1 MPKRTDLHKILVIG
15 SGPIVIGQAAEFDYA
30 GSQACIS
37 LKEEGYQV
45 VLVNS
50 NPATIMTDDQ
60 IADQVYLEPLTVP
73 SLTEI
78 IELEHPDALL
88 PTLGG
93 QTGLNLAIELD
104 QAGVLNK
111 FGVTILGTD
120 LQTIQEAEDREQFK
134 QLMEEI
140 GQPVPAS
147 LTVHTVE
154 AACQFA
160 EEAGYPV
167 IVRPAFTL
175 GGTGGG
181 IANDQEELELIA
193 KRGLAQSPVTECLI
207 EQSIAGLKEIEF
219 EVMRDANGDE
229 ISVCC
234 MENFD
239 PVGIHTGDS
248 IVVAPNQTLP
258 DVQYQRLRSAA
269 LAIVAALKIEGGC
282 NVQLAQSPISD
293 DYYVIEVNPRVSRS
307 SALASKATGYPIA
320 KIAAKIAVGL
330 NLSEI
335 TNPVTQTTIAAF
347 EPALDYVVVKLPR
360 FPFDKFGGADRHL
373 GTQMKAAGEVM
384 GIGLTFEEALLKAID
399 SLEID
404 PGVQAS
410 LLPANDDQLS
420 DQELVA
426 ALKSPTDLRLFEL
439 FVALKRGYSTADL
452 AEWTKISPFFLHKL
466 AHIWQLKREL
476 VSQGGEVV
484 VSAKRFGFTN
494 AMLASALRCSLSTV
508 EQLVKSAG
516 LAPVYKT
523 VDTCAG
529 EFASATPYYYSSYFP
544 GNNESQPLGNS
555 VLVLGS
561 GPIRIGQGVEFDYT
575 TVHCVQ
581 AIQEA
586 GYRAIIINNNP
597 ETVSTD
603 FSISDKLYFEPLTIE
618 HVMNVVNLEQPRG
631 VIVQFGGQT
640 AINLT
645 KELVKRGV
653 KILGTS
659 LQGIEQT
666 EDRHQFEELL
676 KDAGIA
682 QPKGATALNLAEAK
696 VIAPVVGYP
705 VMVRPSFV
713 LGGRA
718 MAVVENETELV
729 TYVNKALKAAP
740 NQPVLIDH
748 YVAGLECEVDILSD
762 GHDVLIPGIMEH
774 LEGSGIHSGDSMAL
788 YPPVRL
794 TSAQQKE
801 IVRTAIAIG
810 QRVHC
815 LGMMNIQFI
824 VADRVYVIEVNP
836 RASRTVPFMSKVTGY
851 HLAKLATRLILGET
865 LVDLGL
871 PSGLA
876 TPSNHF
882 AVKAPVFS
890 FAKLAGL
897 TCRLAPEMKSTGE
910 TIGIDES
917 PAVALAKALANSY
930 GLVTP
935 VKGQIVLLNPVA
947 ATDSKLRAQLEQAGL
962 RVEVWASQQLPTLE
976 HQRVWA
982 VVNDDKAQTTIAPL
996 NYYALINGVP
1006 LFTAATSLSE
1016 IMSLSRVG
1024 APLVNL

>member
-1 MPKRTDLHKILVIG
+1 M
-15 SGPIVIGQAAEFDYA
+15 
-30 GSQACIS
+30 
-37 LKEEGYQV
+37 
-45 VLVNS
+45 
-50 NPATIMTDDQ
+50 
-60 IADQVYLEPLTVP
+60 
-73 SLTEI
+73 
-78 IELEHPDALL
+78 
-88 PTLGG
+88 
-93 QTGLNLAIELD
+93 
-104 QAGVLNK
+104 
-111 FGVTILGTD
+111 
-120 LQTIQEAEDREQFK
+120 
-134 QLMEEI
+134 
-140 GQPVPAS
+140 
-147 LTVHTVE
+147 
-154 AACQFA
+154 
-160 EEAGYPV
+160 
-167 IVRPAFTL
+167 
-175 GGTGGG
+175 
-181 IANDQEELELIA
+181 
-193 KRGLAQSPVTECLI
+193 
-207 EQSIAGLKEIEF
+207 
-219 EVMRDANGDE
+219 
-229 ISVCC
+229 
-234 MENFD
+234 
-239 PVGIHTGDS
+239 
-248 IVVAPNQTLP
+248 
-258 DVQYQRLRSAA
+258 
-269 LAIVAALKIEGGC
+269 
-282 NVQLAQSPISD
+282 
-293 DYYVIEVNPRVSRS
+293 IEVNPRVSRS

-373 GTQMKAAGEVM
+373 GTQMKATGEVM

-508 EQLVKSAG
+508 EQLAKSAG

-631 VIVQFGGQT
+631 VIAQFGGQT

-801 IVRTAIAIG
+801 IVQTTIAIG

-910 TIGIDES
+910 TIGIGES

-935 VKGQIVLLNPVA
+935 VKGQIVLLDPVA

-982 VVNDDKAQTTIAPL
+982 VVNDDEAQTTIAPL
-996 NYYALINGVP
+996 NYYALSNGVP

>member
-104 QAGVLNK
+104 QAGVLKK
-111 FGVTILGTD
+111 FGVTLLGTD

-181 IANDQEELELIA
+181 IANNQEELELIA

-373 GTQMKAAGEVM
+373 GTQMKATGEVM

-426 ALKSPTDLRLFEL
+426 ALK
-439 FVALKRGYSTADL
+439 
-452 AEWTKISPFFLHKL
+452 
-466 AHIWQLKREL
+466 WQLL
-476 VSQGGEVV
+476 NHQL
-484 VSAKRFGFTN
+484 T
-494 AMLASALRCSLSTV
+494 CDCLS
-508 EQLVKSAG
+508 
-516 LAPVYKT
+516 
-523 VDTCAG
+523 
-529 EFASATPYYYSSYFP
+529 FSSP
-544 GNNESQPLGNS
+544 LNGAIQPL
-555 VLVLGS
+555 
-561 GPIRIGQGVEFDYT
+561 T
-575 TVHCVQ
+575 
-581 AIQEA
+581 
-586 GYRAIIINNNP
+586 
-597 ETVSTD
+597 
-603 FSISDKLYFEPLTIE
+603 
-618 HVMNVVNLEQPRG
+618 
-631 VIVQFGGQT
+631 
-640 AINLT
+640 
-645 KELVKRGV
+645 
-653 KILGTS
+653 
-659 LQGIEQT
+659 
-666 EDRHQFEELL
+666 
-676 KDAGIA
+676 
-682 QPKGATALNLAEAK
+682 
-696 VIAPVVGYP
+696 
-705 VMVRPSFV
+705 
-713 LGGRA
+713 
-718 MAVVENETELV
+718 
-729 TYVNKALKAAP
+729 
-740 NQPVLIDH
+740 
-748 YVAGLECEVDILSD
+748 
-762 GHDVLIPGIMEH
+762 
-774 LEGSGIHSGDSMAL
+774 
-788 YPPVRL
+788 
-794 TSAQQKE
+794 
-801 IVRTAIAIG
+801 
-810 QRVHC
+810 
-815 LGMMNIQFI
+815 
-824 VADRVYVIEVNP
+824 
-836 RASRTVPFMSKVTGY
+836 
-851 HLAKLATRLILGET
+851 
-865 LVDLGL
+865 
-871 PSGLA
+871 
-876 TPSNHF
+876 
-882 AVKAPVFS
+882 
-890 FAKLAGL
+890 
-897 TCRLAPEMKSTGE
+897 
-910 TIGIDES
+910 
-917 PAVALAKALANSY
+917 
-930 GLVTP
+930 
-935 VKGQIVLLNPVA
+935 
-947 ATDSKLRAQLEQAGL
+947 
-962 RVEVWASQQLPTLE
+962 
-976 HQRVWA
+976 
-982 VVNDDKAQTTIAPL
+982 
-996 NYYALINGVP
+996 
-1006 LFTAATSLSE
+1006 
-1016 IMSLSRVG
+1016 
-1024 APLVNL
+1024 

>member
-111 FGVTILGTD
+111 FGVTLLGTD

-373 GTQMKAAGEVM
+373 GTQMKATGEVM

-439 FVALKRGYSTADL
+439 FAALKM
-452 AEWTKISPFFLHKL
+452 IS
-466 AHIWQLKREL
+466 
-476 VSQGGEVV
+476 
-484 VSAKRFGFTN
+484 
-494 AMLASALRCSLSTV
+494 
-508 EQLVKSAG
+508 
-516 LAPVYKT
+516 
-523 VDTCAG
+523 
-529 EFASATPYYYSSYFP
+529 
-544 GNNESQPLGNS
+544 
-555 VLVLGS
+555 
-561 GPIRIGQGVEFDYT
+561 
-575 TVHCVQ
+575 
-581 AIQEA
+581 
-586 GYRAIIINNNP
+586 
-597 ETVSTD
+597 
-603 FSISDKLYFEPLTIE
+603 
-618 HVMNVVNLEQPRG
+618 
-631 VIVQFGGQT
+631 
-640 AINLT
+640 
-645 KELVKRGV
+645 
-653 KILGTS
+653 
-659 LQGIEQT
+659 
-666 EDRHQFEELL
+666 
-676 KDAGIA
+676 
-682 QPKGATALNLAEAK
+682 
-696 VIAPVVGYP
+696 
-705 VMVRPSFV
+705 
-713 LGGRA
+713 
-718 MAVVENETELV
+718 
-729 TYVNKALKAAP
+729 
-740 NQPVLIDH
+740 
-748 YVAGLECEVDILSD
+748 
-762 GHDVLIPGIMEH
+762 
-774 LEGSGIHSGDSMAL
+774 
-788 YPPVRL
+788 
-794 TSAQQKE
+794 
-801 IVRTAIAIG
+801 
-810 QRVHC
+810 
-815 LGMMNIQFI
+815 
-824 VADRVYVIEVNP
+824 
-836 RASRTVPFMSKVTGY
+836 
-851 HLAKLATRLILGET
+851 
-865 LVDLGL
+865 
-871 PSGLA
+871 
-876 TPSNHF
+876 
-882 AVKAPVFS
+882 
-890 FAKLAGL
+890 
-897 TCRLAPEMKSTGE
+897 
-910 TIGIDES
+910 
-917 PAVALAKALANSY
+917 
-930 GLVTP
+930 
-935 VKGQIVLLNPVA
+935 
-947 ATDSKLRAQLEQAGL
+947 
-962 RVEVWASQQLPTLE
+962 
-976 HQRVWA
+976 
-982 VVNDDKAQTTIAPL
+982 
-996 NYYALINGVP
+996 
-1006 LFTAATSLSE
+1006 
-1016 IMSLSRVG
+1016 
-1024 APLVNL
+1024 